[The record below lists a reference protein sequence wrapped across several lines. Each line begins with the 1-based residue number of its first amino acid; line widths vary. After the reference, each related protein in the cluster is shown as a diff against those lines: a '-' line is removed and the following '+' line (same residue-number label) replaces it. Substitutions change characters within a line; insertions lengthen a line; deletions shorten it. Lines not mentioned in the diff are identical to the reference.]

1 MTELWDRSSS
11 YSFPRLRSVKVALP
25 SAHVNEVIVSDGA
38 VKLRVTSTGTEVSS
52 SSSQAV
58 NAVITAANNRNEK
71 NLFSFIMVLLNVY
84 CILNSFINL
93 FSF

>member
-1 MTELWDRSSS
+1 M
-11 YSFPRLRSVKVALP
+11 ALP

-58 NAVITAANNRNEK
+58 NAVITVANNRNEK

-84 CILNSFINL
+84 CILNSFVNL
-93 FSF
+93 FSL

>member
-38 VKLRVTSTGTEVSS
+38 VKLRVTSTGMEVSS

-84 CILNSFINL
+84 CILN
-93 FSF
+93 